1 MDVTQNNDV
10 FVEVSGLLKAL
21 AVNLLKI
28 SKDLRLMNSGPY
40 GGLGEIRLKAV
51 QQGSTI
57 MLILAKTSAS
67 ASELR
72 EAAVPLS
79 NAKWNFLNAFPVALG
94 TLRDSGRAHSTNIV

>member
-1 MDVTQNNDV
+1 
-10 FVEVSGLLKAL
+10 
-21 AVNLLKI
+21 
-28 SKDLRLMNSGPY
+28 
-40 GGLGEIRLKAV
+40 
-51 QQGSTI
+51 

-67 ASELR
+67 ESELR